1 MSEWNNHALSFWTI
15 GNRLVSWQMK
25 QCQYDLDLPEKARRF
40 FAEQWGI
47 ERLHPPQKQSIEPI
61 FTGKSALIAIPTA
74 SGKSLIAY
82 MGILRK
88 LLLEEVGSKA
98 VYIVPLKALAT
109 EKYEELT
116 QLGKAL
122 NLTIGLGIGD
132 ATSEAKKINQCDIL
146 VCTLRS

>member
-1 MSEWNNHALSFWTI
+1 MSEWNNHALSF
-15 GNRLVSWQMK
+15 LDYWQQTGIMADETMSVD
-25 QCQYDLDLPEKARRF
+25 DLDLPEKARRF

-88 LLLEEVGSKA
+88 LLLEDVGSKA
-98 VYIVPLKALAT
+98 VFLHRS
-109 EKYEELT
+109 T
-116 QLGKAL
+116 QGTC
-122 NLTIGLGIGD
+122 N
-132 ATSEAKKINQCDIL
+132 
-146 VCTLRS
+146 